1 MKIKCLP
8 HSDETIKYIYPDN
21 SECILDKEVEY
32 ECDDTDEGEDG
43 DPGTLPSL
51 RLVQLL
57 TGDSPAQTVMRTG
70 WTREL
75 TILQNIIPQL
85 AQCSSQLLHVEID
98 GVVVLESTHDIC
110 PIFTEIKS
118 VVENYFVTEQQ
129 Q

>member
-1 MKIKCLP
+1 MN
-8 HSDETIKYIYPDN
+8 IYPDN

-43 DPGTLPSL
+43 DPRTLPSL

-75 TILQNIIPQL
+75 TLLQNIIPQL